1 MRRFGGKVHAWHC
14 CSVLR
19 ECFLKNTKEKSKS
32 IVPLD
37 KPLRSRSVNSSTTY
51 CQARL
56 FTVPVS
62 YSWRVTNTS
71 SNVCYGI
78 SLELQVFSLS
88 VQISRLASVCS
99 EGQSMV
105 YR

>member
-1 MRRFGGKVHAWHC
+1 MRRFGGKVHTWHC

-19 ECFLKNTKEKSKS
+19 ECFLKKEKSKS

-37 KPLRSRSVNSSTTY
+37 KPLRSRSVISSTTY

-56 FTVPVS
+56 FTMPVS

-71 SNVCYGI
+71 SNVYYGI
-78 SLELQVFSLS
+78 SLKLQVFSLS

>member
-14 CSVLR
+14 FSVLR
-19 ECFLKNTKEKSKS
+19 ECFLKKEKSKS

-37 KPLRSRSVNSSTTY
+37 KPLRSRSVISSTTY

-71 SNVCYGI
+71 SNVYYGI